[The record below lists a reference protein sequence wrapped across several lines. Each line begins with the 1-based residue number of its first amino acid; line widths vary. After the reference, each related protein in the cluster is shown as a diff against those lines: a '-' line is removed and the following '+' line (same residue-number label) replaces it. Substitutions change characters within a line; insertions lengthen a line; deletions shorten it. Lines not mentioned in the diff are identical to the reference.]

1 MDRAA
6 MPDMIRKRQCATGLA
21 NPSAIHGTLRGQADV
36 QAKDATNREPT
47 HSRQSM
53 RAFLS
58 ALRAAGDLVTISQP
72 VRLEYEVAGCLAET
86 DSGPALHFTG
96 VEGTSGAS
104 RMPIVGNLLN
114 SLPRLAVGLGSTL
127 EEMQTALIA
136 GIEKPLAHR
145 VVSSAPCQEEV
156 IAEPSLA
163 DELPI
168 PRFFEKE
175 AGPYIT
181 AGAIVA
187 KDRVSGHTN
196 LSIARLMP
204 LGGNRAFV
212 GIAPNHHLAVL
223 ARAAHARGEKLDM
236 AVCIG
241 NHPAVLVAACLYLG
255 LGEDELPIAGALLGE
270 PLEVVRCAPS
280 GLLVPAHCECVL
292 EGALDAGE
300 PFMEGPVSEF
310 HGMYEDYGAGIVA
323 TFSRLTRR
331 RDAIFQVILPGYHP
345 EHCLLGGVAIAAG
358 LLRAIRNAVPSVY
371 KVAVGVG
378 GAGRLHAVVALRA
391 PRPGEARKAMFAVW
405 AAVNLIKQVTIVD
418 DDIDPWDAIQVEW
431 AHATR
436 AKPERDFVI
445 VPAVRADRS
454 EPLEQNGTIGKLGI
468 DATRKRGDRADWE
481 LALPPEPALARAREI
496 LRENRLA

>member
-1 MDRAA
+1 MRDR
-6 MPDMIRKRQCATGLA
+6 IGESVRCSR
-21 NPSAIHGTLRGQADV
+21 TLKGQADV

-53 RAFLS
+53 RAFLA

-86 DSGPALHFTG
+86 DGGPALHFTG

-145 VVSSAPCQEEV
+145 VVSSGPCQEEV
-156 IAEPSLA
+156 IADPSLV

-187 KDRVSGHTN
+187 KDRLSGHTN

-223 ARAAHARGEKLDM
+223 ARAAHARGEKLDI

-270 PLEVVRCAPS
+270 PLEVVRCAQS

-405 AAVNLIKQVTIVD
+405 AAVNLIKQVTVVD

-436 AKPERDFVI
+436 ARPERDFVI

-454 EPLEQNGTIGKLGI
+454 EPLEQNGTTGKLGI
-468 DATRKRGDRADWE
+468 DATRKPGDRADWE
-481 LALPPEPALARAREI
+481 LAVPPEPALARAREI

>member
-1 MDRAA
+1 
-6 MPDMIRKRQCATGLA
+6 MPDMIAK
-21 NPSAIHGTLRGQADV
+21 AIVRDRIGESVRDSWTRRGKADV

-47 HSRQSM
+47 DSRQSM

-72 VRLEYEVAGCLAET
+72 VRLEYEVAGCLAEA
-86 DSGPALHFTG
+86 DSGPALHFTS
-96 VEGTSGAS
+96 VEGTSGAA
-104 RMPIVGNLLN
+104 RMPLVGNLLN
-114 SLPRLAVGLGSTL
+114 SLPRLAMGLRSTL
-127 EEMQTALIA
+127 EEMQTALIV

-156 IAEPSLA
+156 IADPSLT

-168 PRFFEKE
+168 PSFFEKE

-187 KDRVSGHTN
+187 KDRLSGYTN

-223 ARAAHARGEKLDM
+223 ARAAHARGEKLDI

-255 LGEDELPIAGALLGE
+255 LGEEELPIAGALLGE
-270 PLEVVRCAPS
+270 PLEVVRCARS

-358 LLRAIRNAVPSVY
+358 LLRGIRNAVPSVC

-431 AHATR
+431 AQATR

-454 EPLEQNGTIGKLGI
+454 EPLEQSGTIGKLGI
-468 DATRKRGDRADWE
+468 DATRKQGDRADWE